1 MLYFL
6 SLSIYQNF
14 GGSILKSLSNNFFD
28 AVRKKICSIACKG
41 LYCIYPNIPNTQNCS
56 RKKIARY
63 NVQKPHSHT
72 HTKCSKNTTTNNFSS
87 TKPNCVRTWGP
98 ASRAFG
104 NSDFGSKLKIKV
116 VQGGP
121 RWSTT
126 II

>member
-41 LYCIYPNIPNTQNCS
+41 SYCIYPNKPNTQNCS
-56 RKKIARY
+56 RKK
-63 NVQKPHSHT
+63 NCTLQCTKTP
-72 HTKCSKNTTTNNFSS
+72 HTKCSKNTTTTTNNCSS

-98 ASRAFG
+98 ASRAFR